1 MTEATT
7 KLFKTR
13 TSRRSILK
21 GLGVAAIGISLPAR
35 NTPPGRPRSPSSIF
49 YNWDTYIGETT
60 LEDFKN
66 ASGIDVNMSL
76 FATNDELF
84 AKLRAGNP
92 GFDVIVPGSEFVER
106 MIQANMLEP
115 LDHAKIP
122 NIKNVAPEF
131 INDAPYDPGR
141 KYQHALYLARDRHRL
156 SQVQGQGDPG

>member
-1 MTEATT
+1 MTAHA
-7 KLFKTR
+7 KSFAKR
-13 TSRRSILK
+13 PSRRSILQ
-21 GLGVAAIGISLPAR
+21 GLGAAAIGISLSGKKYSAAWAAEEPKL
-35 NTPPGRPRSPSSIF
+35 NF
-49 YNWDTYIGETT
+49 YNWDTYIGDTT

-106 MIQANMLEP
+106 MIQANLLEP

-131 INDAPYDPGR
+131 INDWVSWGAGLR
-141 KYQHALYLARDRHRL
+141 AAQSLGLI
-156 SQVQGQGDPG
+156 

>member
-1 MTEATT
+1 MTEATA

-21 GLGVAAIGISLPAR
+21 GLGVAAIGISLSGKKYPAWAAEEKKL
-35 NTPPGRPRSPSSIF
+35 NL

-60 LEDFKN
+60 LEDFKE

-92 GFDVIVPGSEFVER
+92 GFDVIVPGSEFV
-106 MIQANMLEP
+106 
-115 LDHAKIP
+115 
-122 NIKNVAPEF
+122 
-131 INDAPYDPGR
+131 
-141 KYQHALYLARDRHRL
+141 
-156 SQVQGQGDPG
+156 